1 MMVKAYTEYLREEMF
16 PQMWCSGCSH
26 GTSLSAIARA
36 MASLQLDPAK
46 TVVVTGIGCWGKAD
60 DYFRTHVFHG
70 THGRALSFATGIKV
84 ANPRLKV
91 LVLMGDGD
99 GVTIGGNHFIHT
111 ARRNIDVT
119 AIITNNFN
127 YGMTGGQY
135 SASSPAGSIT
145 TTSPY
150 GTPEPGFDLC
160 ELARVSGATFVARTT
175 PYHVIQMEK
184 LLVGAIAHQGFSMV
198 EIISNCPTYFA
209 RYNHKVSAVEMLRL
223 YKEKAV
229 TKATYHTLPETE
241 KVNYI
246 LTGKLHEVEQEDFHT
261 KYALLQQNARQMA
274 ERGGV

>member
-1 MMVKAYTEYLREEMF
+1 MQRDYLDYLREEKL

-26 GTSLSAIARA
+26 GISLAAIARA
-36 MASLQLDPAK
+36 MASLQLNPAE

-84 ANPRLKV
+84 AKPRLKV

-119 AIITNNFN
+119 AIIANNYN

-135 SASSPAGSIT
+135 SASTPEGSVT
-145 TTSPY
+145 TTSRF

-160 ELARVSGATFVARTT
+160 ELAKVSGATFVARAT
-175 PYHVIQMEK
+175 PYHVTRLEQ
-184 LLVGAIAHQGFSMV
+184 LLAEAIAHRGFSLV
-198 EIISNCPTYFA
+198 EIVSSCPTYFA
-209 RYNHKVSAVEMLRL
+209 RYNHQVSAVEMMRL
-223 YKEKAV
+223 FKEKSLDAA
-229 TKATYHTLPETE
+229 KYNALPTE
-241 KVNYI
+241 KRAGYI
-246 LTGKLHEVEQEDFHT
+246 LTGKLHQVEAEDFHS
-261 KYALLQQNARQMA
+261 KYALLQKRAAKVLNR
-274 ERGGV
+274 EG

>member
-1 MMVKAYTEYLREEMF
+1 MAKAYTEYLREEMF

-36 MASLQLDPAK
+36 MASLQLDPAQ

-84 ANPRLKV
+84 AKPRLKV

-135 SASSPAGSIT
+135 SASSPEGSIT

-150 GTPEPGFDLC
+150 GTPEPGFDIC
-160 ELARVSGATFVARTT
+160 DLARVSGATFVARTT
-175 PYHVIQMEK
+175 PYHVNQMEK
-184 LLVGAIAHQGFSMV
+184 LLAEAIAHKGFSMV
-198 EIISNCPTYFA
+198 EIISSCPTYFA
-209 RYNHKVSAVEMLRL
+209 RYNHKVSAVEMMRFF
-223 YKEKAV
+223 KDKAV
-229 TKATYHTLPETE
+229 NMAKYNTLPETE
-241 KVNYI
+241 KANHI
-246 LTGKLHEVEQEDFHT
+246 LTGKLYEVERQDFHT
-261 KYALLQQNARQMA
+261 KYALLQQNARQKA
-274 ERGGV
+274 ERGGA